1 MYVFGSFLYGEV
13 PCNTKGVGCGNGR
26 SNGRAVLYSTT
37 AGDPEPVTTADGT
50 ATTRTFTD
58 LTYDAQNTPASW
70 CGLDGAELAF
80 GGVTPPFQCMWAPN
94 GIHPDQH
101 ALVIN
106 PGNPTQIIQGSDG
119 GVIRTTGTFSD
130 ISAHCNSGER
140 PLLGAASL
148 NNCKRLLSRVPV
160 ELNHV
165 DKFLSSTLQFI
176 NVAIN
181 PSKSCEVMGGTQ
193 DNGTWSNNNGCDTNT
208 FNQVIYGDG
217 GNAVYDA
224 TNSTWRANE
233 FTSGFGDSNFR
244 DGDPTKWVI
253 TTAPMVNSGG
263 CANSRSTGRRSAIR
277 TRPRHAPDLQRRAHV
292 WRTWAFGAG
301 TPGAVPQSTTPNIAF
316 YEANCPGV
324 HDLAATTRT
333 AAITSRSAGRCAPAQ
348 RPARTRPAI

>member
-1 MYVFGSFLYGEV
+1 MPDTVYVIGSFLYGEV

-37 AGDPEPVTTADGT
+37 AGDPEPSRRHGRRQPHLHRSHLRRPEHAGFVVWS
-50 ATTRTFTD
+50 RR
-58 LTYDAQNTPASW
+58 
-70 CGLDGAELAF
+70 CRVAF

-106 PGNPTQIIQGSDG
+106 PGNPTQIFQGSDG

-130 ISAHCNSGER
+130 ISSHCTTRGER
-140 PLLGAASL
+140 PLLGSASL

-193 DNGTWSNNNGCDTNT
+193 DNGTWSNNDGCDNEHL
-208 FNQVIYGDG
+208 QPGDL
-217 GNAVYDA
+217 
-224 TNSTWRANE
+224 
-233 FTSGFGDSNFR
+233 
-244 DGDPTKWVI
+244 
-253 TTAPMVNSGG
+253 
-263 CANSRSTGRRSAIR
+263 RRR
-277 TRPRHAPDLQRRAHV
+277 WQRRLRRDQLDV
-292 WRTWAFGAG
+292 AG
-301 TPGAVPQSTTPNIAF
+301 
-316 YEANCPGV
+316 ERV
-324 HDLAATTRT
+324 H
-333 AAITSRSAGRCAPAQ
+333 Q
-348 RPARTRPAI
+348 RFR